1 MTHMKA
7 EKTIL
12 ILGAGRSSSSLIQA
26 LLDKAES
33 GAWKV
38 VVGDMDANLAQSKCN
53 NHPRSEWFEIDP
65 ANPLDRNDRIA
76 QADLVISM
84 VPAFLHPEIA
94 AVAIEAGVS
103 VITPSY
109 VGPEMQALH
118 ERACEMGVLVLNEI
132 GLDPGI
138 DHLSAAQILDRIRQ
152 DGGKIKSFESF
163 CGGLIAPDSDDN
175 PWHYKFSWNPR
186 NVILA
191 GQGGAATFLEG
202 GKHRLIPPHRVFK
215 DARRIVVAGVPYEG
229 YPNRDS
235 LAYEEK
241 YGLQGVKT
249 LIRGTL
255 RGDGFCSGWDVL
267 VQLGCVR
274 DDVEM
279 QWSEGISW
287 AAWMRSFAPAS
298 AAKLPLREALR
309 SVSGA
314 SDASLDRL
322 EWLGLMSDDA
332 GPTRLKGTPAR
343 ILQDLLEDKWRLEPE
358 DRDLVVM
365 WHRFEYELQGQ
376 MHEITSSLVLEG
388 RDSTYTAMSDT
399 VGWPMALAAEAM
411 LSGKFAR
418 VGVEVP
424 LHREYYEVLMPALES
439 MGVQFKEE
447 HRTW

>member
-1 MTHMKA
+1 MEL

-26 LLDKAES
+26 LLEKASS
-33 GAWKV
+33 GNWKV
-38 VVGDMDANLAQSKCN
+38 VVGDMDAALAQSKCN
-53 NHPRSEWFEIDP
+53 AHPRSEWFGIDP
-65 ANPLDRNDRIA
+65 KDPSDRNNRIA

-94 AVAIEAGVS
+94 ALAIESGVP

-109 VGPEMQALH
+109 VGPEMEALH
-118 ERACEMGVLVLNEI
+118 ERACEKGVLVLNEI

-138 DHLSAAQILDRIRQ
+138 DHLSAAQILDRIRNE
-152 DGGKIKSFESF
+152 GGNIKAFESF
-163 CGGLIAPDSDDN
+163 CGGLIAPESDDN

-191 GQGGAATFLEG
+191 GQAGAATFLEG

-215 DARRIVVAGVPYEG
+215 DARRIEVAGVPYEG

-241 YGLQGVKT
+241 YGLTGVKT

-274 DDVEM
+274 DDVELV
-279 QWSEGISW
+279 WDEGISW
-287 AAWMRSFAPAS
+287 AAWMRSFVPAS
-298 AAKLPLREALR
+298 AAKLSLREAIQ
-309 SVSGA
+309 SITGA
-314 SDASLDRL
+314 SDTSLDRL
-322 EWLGLMSDDA
+322 AWLGLMSDDQ
-332 GPTRLKGTPAR
+332 GPKICKGTPAR
-343 ILQDLLEDKWRLEPE
+343 IVQDLLEEKWRLLPD

-365 WHRFEYELQGQ
+365 WHRFEYELNGQ

-388 RDSTYTAMSDT
+388 RDSTFTAMSDT
-399 VGWPMALAAEAM
+399 VGWPMALAAEAI
-411 LSGKFAR
+411 LTGKFTR
-418 VGVEVP
+418 TGVEVP
-424 LHREYYEVLMPALES
+424 LHRDYYDVLMPGLES

-447 HRTW
+447 RRTW

>member
-1 MTHMKA
+1 MKV

-26 LLDKAES
+26 LLNKSEHY
-33 GAWKV
+33 GWKV
-38 VVGDMDANLAQSKCN
+38 VVGDVDIAMARSKCI
-53 NHPRSEWFEIDP
+53 NHPRADWFEID
-65 ANPLDRNDRIA
+65 ASDASDRDRRIG

-94 AVAIEAGVS
+94 SVAIEAGVS

-109 VGPEMQALH
+109 VGPEMQALDASAR
-118 ERACEMGVLVLNEI
+118 EKGVLVLNEI

-138 DHLSAAQILDRIRQ
+138 DHLSAAQILDRIRNE
-152 DGGKIKSFESF
+152 GGEIKSFESF

-191 GQGGAATFLEG
+191 GQAGSATFLEG
-202 GKHRLIPPHRVFK
+202 GRHRLIPPHRVFQG
-215 DARRIVVAGVPYEG
+215 ARRIEVAGIPYEG

-235 LAYEEK
+235 VAYEEK
-241 YGLQGVKT
+241 YGLKGIKT

-274 DDVEM
+274 DDAEM
-279 QWSEGISW
+279 QWVEGISW
-287 AAWMRSFAPAS
+287 AAWMRSFLPGN
-298 AAKLPLREALR
+298 AANLSLREAIQ
-309 SVSGA
+309 SVT
-314 SDASLDRL
+314 DASESSLNRL
-322 EWLGLMSDDA
+322 EWLGLFSDA
-332 GPTRLKGTPAR
+332 EGPKRFVGSPAV
-343 ILQDLLEDKWRLEPE
+343 ILQDLLEEKWKLEPN

-365 WHRFEYELQGQ
+365 WHRFEYKLNEE

-411 LSGKFAR
+411 LTGRFTR

-424 LHREYYEVLMPALES
+424 LHKDYYETLMPGLES
-439 MGVQFKEE
+439 MGVHFKEE
-447 HRTW
+447 HRAW